1 MLLPYVSHITCRF
14 QVGGCGVDS
23 ITLKCLIIFL
33 QFTWHCP
40 MESRQSCIIFSFRKT
55 EKSSS
60 SHESTRK
67 QSFPWRTLRAD
78 FSVRLICQTS
88 QMTDPGAGETR
99 PRIAMI
105 VLPYQDPL
113 TLGGH
118 IGTSKNQEESE
129 NRYWLSNLQHLQ
141 QTPSSF
147 QSNIR
152 LSLLYPLNIPKM
164 HLIYHYPYFNLNCY
178 HLCSGSERQT
188 LHCFSAV

>member
-1 MLLPYVSHITCRF
+1 MPNNIFAVHLALPNGI
-14 QVGGCGVDS
+14 
-23 ITLKCLIIFL
+23 
-33 QFTWHCP
+33 
-40 MESRQSCIIFSFRKT
+40 KT
-55 EKSSS
+55 EL
-60 SHESTRK
+60 HHFLFQENRK
-67 QSFPWRTLRAD
+67 KQQQPWVHQETKL
-78 FSVRLICQTS
+78 SLKNPPSRLLCTAHLSDKPDDWPRCRGDQKV
-88 QMTDPGAGETR
+88 GN
-99 PRIAMI
+99 RIAMI